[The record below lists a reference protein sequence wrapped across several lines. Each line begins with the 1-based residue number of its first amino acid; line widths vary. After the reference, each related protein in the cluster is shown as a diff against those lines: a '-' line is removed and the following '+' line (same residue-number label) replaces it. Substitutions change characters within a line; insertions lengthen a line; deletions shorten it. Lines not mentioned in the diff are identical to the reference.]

1 MMDRAILKF
10 FVILSVICVLVNDL
24 LIVYDAIALNG
35 FGTYESTI
43 VILLSISVMIAI
55 PSSVFLLVYGYTIR
69 KTNQRASIFLM
80 IISGFYI
87 AVLLKAWV
95 ESFGTQNTL

>member
-1 MMDRAILKF
+1 MMERVVLKF
-10 FVILSVICVLVNDL
+10 FVILSAICVLVNDL

-35 FGTYESTI
+35 FGTYEST
-43 VILLSISVMIAI
+43 VMILLDISVMIAI
-55 PSSVFLLVYGYTIR
+55 PGSVFLLCYGYTIR
-69 KTNQRASIFLM
+69 KIDQKVSIFLVV
-80 IISGFYI
+80 ISGFYI